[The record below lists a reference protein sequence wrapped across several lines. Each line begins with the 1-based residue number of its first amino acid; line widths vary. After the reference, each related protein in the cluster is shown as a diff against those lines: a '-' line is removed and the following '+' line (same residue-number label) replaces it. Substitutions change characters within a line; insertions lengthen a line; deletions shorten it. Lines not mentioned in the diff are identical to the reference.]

1 MLHFFYGKFFSA
13 KFQSHMD
20 PMMESGILSFP
31 PESWRCRIKV
41 IPSSYHKESIFHQK
55 LNGTPKEVA
64 RAIRFSGLGVRS
76 AGPVGDFLDI
86 HVDSMP
92 FALIPCCC
100 SMPPALKLT
109 HPCPLKIAL
118 LKRNWVSQPPLHN
131 IYIYTYDMYLYI
143 YMYTYIWANYYNN
156 S

>member
-1 MLHFFYGKFFSA
+1 MLHFFYGKC
-13 KFQSHMD
+13 KRKI
-20 PMMESGILSFP
+20 PIPWILWWLGILSFP
-31 PESWRCRIKV
+31 PSLEGVESRWYLQVITKNLYSIKSWMG
-41 IPSSYHKESIFHQK
+41 PYQR
-55 LNGTPKEVA
+55 TPKEVA

-131 IYIYTYDMYLYI
+131 IYIYIHMICIYI
-143 YMYTYIWANYYNN
+143 YVYIYLGKLL
-156 S
+156 